1 MIAMTVTEKS
11 SFSEELGDWLKRLR
25 RRKGISQSELAK
37 RLGRTPSAMSQIEN
51 GDYEISVK
59 NLFEILNELGY
70 EGSLEVNPTDDP
82 TYTNWGSV
90 YTGSPEHRERV
101 VNARSTAEK
110 ASRYLYENFDI
121 DAVYVFGSLVNYQ
134 GELFFESSDI
144 DLAIEGVDDA
154 DIAGMN
160 LELDEFLLEKGINEH
175 RLELHSV
182 DNLPRSLGQL
192 QTHYLPSEEL
202 DV

>member
-1 MIAMTVTEKS
+1 MTVTENL
-11 SFSEELGDWLKRLR
+11 SFSEELGSWLKRLR
-25 RRKGISQSELAK
+25 SRKGISQSELAE

-51 GDYEISVK
+51 GDYEISVR
-59 NLFEILNELGY
+59 NLFEILDELGY
-70 EGSLEVNPTDDP
+70 EGSLEVNPSDDAHR
-82 TYTNWGSV
+82 TTWGSV
-90 YTGSPEHRERV
+90 NTDNPEHRERV
-101 VNARSTAEK
+101 VNARSAAEK
-110 ASRYLYENFDI
+110 STRYLYENFDI

-154 DIAGMN
+154 DIAEMN
-160 LELDEFLLEKGINEH
+160 LELDEFLVEKGITDH
-175 RLELHSV
+175 RVELHSV
-182 DNLPRSLGQL
+182 GNLPRSLGQL